1 MTDWTNEQ
9 INVFDASGNVLVYAS
24 AGSGKTSV
32 MVKKIVDDV
41 VKGVPV
47 KDILVV
53 SYTKASATDMRLKI
67 INALFDVAKD
77 ENVKDV
83 DKIREEI
90 DNLPFAEIGTMDSFL
105 SRLIKENF
113 EYLKIS
119 PKAQQMDET
128 ESKDMKRRA
137 LKKVMNDEY
146 EKQAED
152 FIRVASR
159 ASGIVD
165 DTPLSEIVLR
175 IYDAISINPRPDE
188 FKAML
193 LSSVTDNPDSVYG
206 KVILD
211 FYRDLAA
218 ETLPFARRAIDVTS
232 LEGAPVYAAALG
244 HSVETLEELSDMCT
258 ANDAKK
264 IIERYVKP
272 NFRGGKPKISDEDK
286 ALVATARDKTAEII
300 ENLSEKLFVDYTN
313 YNVNDAKE
321 FMRVVMRVV
330 EEFDREYDRLKK
342 RENKIDFAD
351 LSKYAVKLLKDES
364 RREEI
369 RQKFSLV
376 FVDEYQDI
384 NPLQEE
390 ILLKITDGNLFM
402 VGDVKQ
408 SIYAFRNADSKIF
421 TDKKKSFETG
431 RSQGRALPMT
441 ANFRSEKGVLEFVD
455 RVFSGIMTLTHGGC
469 DYKNESLFIKD
480 GFTGEMSKNARIMLV
495 KNDPSREET
504 EISGV
509 YSVMSHERNSSLDEI
524 SGYTEGSAV
533 AEEIKKII
541 GSKYIKCGKD
551 GKSDGT
557 PLEYKDIA
565 VLFRKRGSGSDGF
578 LRALTDNGIPYAS
591 DGFIEGAGKRYIK
604 ELSCFIKAVDNS
616 LDDIAFVGFLRSHF
630 GKFSDEDVAKVV
642 KYYKSDFVY
651 DAVKKCAKTSDELS
665 EKCRNA
671 LAFLWDERKRA
682 AFCGVKDFLYEVVGT
697 TAFDAYVLAGENGK
711 DDMTAVR
718 KFISDGAAYPDLQSF
733 AAAIRNGDD
742 NDFTN
747 PDDESDA
754 VKVLTVHA
762 SKGLEFPVVFL
773 ARCDTKCSGGVKAGD
788 IVFDRTLG
796 AGIRLF
802 DEETRLKAD
811 SLAYTAINIE
821 AKRREADENIRLLYV
836 ALTRAKNRIYV
847 TGTTK
852 DGIDKKLDFPTPVIS
867 SEKFSDL
874 ITYAASLDDGLYGLI
889 DFVEPTVENPNEVAK
904 DGLYL
909 SKGDD
914 KTRNALKKVLDF
926 VYPFEK
932 SSRISPKYTVTEINR
947 LVRDEENE
955 GFTPSMINPSSDNR
969 RTGIAYHAVMENIDF
984 STSTVSEINYLLKN
998 LVENGVLQDGDE
1010 ELVDANDILRC
1021 IQSPVIQEGIKGR
1034 YIREKSFMLSL
1045 QAGEVGGDS
1054 SDDILVQGTID
1065 LAFFGEEN
1073 VIVDF
1078 KYSGLSDEKLAKKYA
1093 RQLKTYKIAVMKAY
1107 DVKVDKILL
1116 YSFKTGHFIDIK

>member
-1 MTDWTNEQ
+1 MTEWTNEQ

-165 DTPLSEIVLR
+165 DTPLSEIVLK

-188 FKAML
+188 FKTML

-218 ETLPFARRAIDVTS
+218 ETLPFVKRTIDVTS

-264 IIERYVKP
+264 IIERYAKP

-330 EEFDREYDRLKK
+330 DEFDREYERLKK

-431 RSQGRALPMT
+431 MSQGCALPMT
-441 ANFRSEKGVLEFVD
+441 ANFRSDQGVLEFVD

-469 DYKNESLFIKD
+469 DYKNESLFLKD
-480 GFTGEMSKNARIMLV
+480 GFEGEMSKNARIMLV

-541 GSKYIKCGKD
+541 GSKYIK
-551 GKSDGT
+551 SDNS

-565 VLFRKRGSGSDGF
+565 VLFRKRGSGADGF

-651 DAVKKCAKTSDELS
+651 DAVKKCAEKPDELS

-671 LAFLWDERKRA
+671 LAFLRDERKRA

-697 TAFDAYVLAGENGK
+697 TAFDAYVLACENGK

-773 ARCDTKCSGGVKAGD
+773 ARCDAGWGGEVRKSD

-796 AGIRLF
+796 AGIKLF

-811 SLAYTAINIE
+811 SLAYTAIKLE

-847 TGTTK
+847 TGMTNK
-852 DGIDKKLDFPTPVIS
+852 ALEKKLDFPTPVIS
-867 SEKFSDL
+867 STRFSDL
-874 ITYAASLDDGLYGLI
+874 ITYAVAMDDGLYGLI

-904 DGLYL
+904 NGLYL
-909 SKGDD
+909 SKSDD

-1116 YSFKTGHFIDIK
+1116 YSFKSGHFIDIK

>member
-1 MTDWTNEQ
+1 MTKWTNEQ

-77 ENVKDV
+77 ENVKNV

-218 ETLPFARRAIDVTS
+218 ETLPFVKRTIDVTS

-272 NFRGGKPKISDEDK
+272 NFSSKKSIITIEDK
-286 ALVATARDKTAEII
+286 KFVATARDKTAEII

-330 EEFDREYDRLKK
+330 EEFDREYERLKK

-469 DYKNESLFIKD
+469 DYKNESLFLKD

-533 AEEIKKII
+533 AEEIRKII
-541 GSKYIKCGKD
+541 GSKYV
-551 GKSDGT
+551 KSDNS

-565 VLFRKRGSGSDGF
+565 VLFRKRRSGSDGF

-742 NDFTN
+742 DDFTN

-852 DGIDKKLDFPTPVIS
+852 DGIDKKLDLPTPVIS

-874 ITYAASLDDGLYGLI
+874 ITYAVAMDDGLYGLI

-904 DGLYL
+904 NGLYL

-998 LVENGVLQDGDE
+998 LVESGVLQDGDE

-1078 KYSGLSDEKLAKKYA
+1078 KYSGLSDEKLAEKYA

>member
-1 MTDWTNEQ
+1 MTKWTNEQ

-105 SRLIKENF
+105 GRLIKENF

-165 DTPLSEIVLR
+165 DTPFSEIVLK

-218 ETLPFARRAIDVTS
+218 ETLPFVKRTIDVTS

-286 ALVATARDKTAEII
+286 VLVAAARDKTAEII

-330 EEFDREYDRLKK
+330 EEFDREYERLKK

-441 ANFRSEKGVLEFVD
+441 ANFRSENGVLEFVD

-469 DYKNESLFIKD
+469 DYKNESLFLKD
-480 GFTGEMSKNARIMLV
+480 GFKGEMSKNARIMLV

-541 GSKYIKCGKD
+541 GSKYV
-551 GKSDGT
+551 KSDNS

-874 ITYAASLDDGLYGLI
+874 ITYAAAMDDGLYGLI
-889 DFVEPTVENPNEVAK
+889 DFVEPTVENSNEVAK
-904 DGLYL
+904 SGLYL

-914 KTRNALKKVLDF
+914 KTRNALKNVLDF

-955 GFTPSMINPSSDNR
+955 GFTPSLINPSSDNR

-984 STSTVSEINYLLKN
+984 STNTVSEINYLLKN

-1065 LAFFGEEN
+1065 LAFFGKEN

>member
-77 ENVKDV
+77 ENVKNV

-218 ETLPFARRAIDVTS
+218 EILPFARRAIDVTS

-244 HSVETLEELSDMCT
+244 HSVETLEKLSDMQ
-258 ANDAKK
+258 NSDDAKK

-330 EEFDREYDRLKK
+330 EEFDREYERLKK

-495 KNDPSREET
+495 KNDPSREEA

-533 AEEIKKII
+533 AKEIKKII
-541 GSKYIKCGKD
+541 GSKYVKRD
-551 GKSDGT
+551 NS

-565 VLFRKRGSGSDGF
+565 VLFRKRGSGADGF

-742 NDFTN
+742 DCTN
-747 PDDESDA
+747 PDDEADA
-754 VKVLTVHA
+754 VKILTVHA

-773 ARCDTKCSGGVKAGD
+773 ARCDAGWGGEVRKSD

-796 AGIRLF
+796 AGIKLF

-811 SLAYTAINIE
+811 SLAYTAIKLE

-847 TGTTK
+847 TGTTNK
-852 DGIDKKLDFPTPVIS
+852 ALEKKFDFPTPVIS
-867 SEKFSDL
+867 SMRFSDL
-874 ITYAASLDDGLYGLI
+874 ITYAAAIDGDLYGLI
-889 DFVEPTVENPNEVAK
+889 DFVEPTVENPNKVAK
-904 DGLYL
+904 DELYL

-1078 KYSGLSDEKLAKKYA
+1078 KYSGLSDEKLAEKYA
-1093 RQLKTYKIAVMKAY
+1093 RQLKTYKIAVMQASTSKLIKSCY
-1107 DVKVDKILL
+1107 ILSKPGIL
-1116 YSFKTGHFIDIK
+1116 

>member
-1 MTDWTNEQ
+1 MTKWTNEQ

-105 SRLIKENF
+105 GRIIKENF

-165 DTPLSEIVLR
+165 DTPLSEIVLK

-218 ETLPFARRAIDVTS
+218 ETLPFAKRTIDVTS
-232 LEGAPVYAAALG
+232 LGGAPDYAAALG

-258 ANDAKK
+258 ANDAKR
-264 IIERYVKP
+264 IIDEFVKP
-272 NFRGGKPKISDEDK
+272 KFSSKKSIITIEDK
-286 ALVATARDKTAEII
+286 KLVAAARDKTAEII

-321 FMRVVMRVV
+321 FMSVVMRVV
-330 EEFDREYDRLKK
+330 EEFDKEYERLKK

-431 RSQGRALPMT
+431 KAQGSALPMT

-469 DYKNESLFIKD
+469 DYKKESLFLKD
-480 GFTGEMSKNARIMLV
+480 GFTGEMAENARIMLV

-533 AEEIKKII
+533 AEEIRKII
-541 GSKYIKCGKD
+541 GSKYV
-551 GKSDGT
+551 KSDGT

-565 VLFRKRGSGSDGF
+565 VLFRKRGSGADGF

-651 DAVKKCAKTSDELS
+651 DAVKKCAKKPDELS

-671 LAFLWDERKRA
+671 LTFLWDERKRA

-874 ITYAASLDDGLYGLI
+874 ITYAVAMDDGLYGLI

-904 DGLYL
+904 NGLYL

-998 LVENGVLQDGDE
+998 LVENGILQDGDE

>member
-1 MTDWTNEQ
+1 MTKWTNEQ

-67 INALFDVAKD
+67 INALFDVAKN
-77 ENVKDV
+77 ENVKNV

-105 SRLIKENF
+105 GRLIKENF

-188 FKAML
+188 FKARL

-218 ETLPFARRAIDVTS
+218 ETLPFARRAIDVTA

-244 HSVETLEELSDMCT
+244 HSVETLEKLSDMQ
-258 ANDAKK
+258 NSDDAKK

-330 EEFDREYDRLKK
+330 EEFDREYERLKK

-469 DYKNESLFIKD
+469 DYKNESLFLKD

-495 KNDPSREET
+495 KNDPSREEA

-533 AEEIKKII
+533 AEEIRKII
-541 GSKYIKCGKD
+541 GSKYV
-551 GKSDGT
+551 KSDNS

-651 DAVKKCAKTSDELS
+651 DAVKKCAKKPDELS

-796 AGIRLF
+796 AGIKLF

-811 SLAYTAINIE
+811 SLAYTAIKLE

-904 DGLYL
+904 NGLYL

-984 STSTVSEINYLLKN
+984 STNTVSEINYLLKN

>member
-77 ENVKDV
+77 ENVKNV

-105 SRLIKENF
+105 GRIIKENF

-165 DTPLSEIVLR
+165 DTPFSEIVLR

-232 LEGAPVYAAALG
+232 LGGAPVYAAALG
-244 HSVETLEELSDMCT
+244 HSVETLEELSDMQ
-258 ANDAKK
+258 NSDDAKK

-286 ALVATARDKTAEII
+286 VLVATARDKTAEII

-313 YNVNDAKE
+313 YNVDDAKE

-330 EEFDREYDRLKK
+330 EEFDREYERLKK

-364 RREEI
+364 RAEEI

-480 GFTGEMSKNARIMLV
+480 GFKGEMSENARIMLV

-533 AEEIKKII
+533 AKEIKKII
-541 GSKYIKCGKD
+541 GSKYVKRD
-551 GKSDGT
+551 NS

-565 VLFRKRGSGSDGF
+565 VLFRKRGSGADGF

-651 DAVKKCAKTSDELS
+651 DAVKKCAKKSDELS

-742 NDFTN
+742 DDCTN

-874 ITYAASLDDGLYGLI
+874 ITYAVAMDDGLYGLI
-889 DFVEPTVENPNEVAK
+889 DFVEPTVENPNKVAK

-909 SKGDD
+909 SKSDD

-984 STSTVSEINYLLKN
+984 STNTVSEINYLLKN

-1073 VIVDF
+1073 VIIDF

-1093 RQLKTYKIAVMKAY
+1093 RQLKTYKIAVMQAY

>member
-77 ENVKDV
+77 ENVKNV

-165 DTPLSEIVLR
+165 DTPLSEIVLK

-218 ETLPFARRAIDVTS
+218 ETLPFVKRTIDVTS

-272 NFRGGKPKISDEDK
+272 NFSSKKSIITIEDK
-286 ALVATARDKTAEII
+286 KLVATARDKTAEII

-330 EEFDREYDRLKK
+330 EEFDREYERLKK

-441 ANFRSEKGVLEFVD
+441 ANFRSENGVLEFVD

-469 DYKNESLFIKD
+469 DYKNESLFLKD

-533 AEEIKKII
+533 AEEIRKII
-541 GSKYIKCGKD
+541 GSKYV
-551 GKSDGT
+551 KSDNS

-565 VLFRKRGSGSDGF
+565 VLFRKRRSGSDGF

-742 NDFTN
+742 DDCTN

-811 SLAYTAINIE
+811 SLAYTAIKLE

-847 TGTTK
+847 TGMTNK
-852 DGIDKKLDFPTPVIS
+852 ALEKKFDFPTPVIS
-867 SEKFSDL
+867 STRFSDL
-874 ITYAASLDDGLYGLI
+874 ITYAVAMDDGLYGLI

-904 DGLYL
+904 NGLYL

-914 KTRNALKKVLDF
+914 KTRNALKRVLDF

-984 STSTVSEINYLLKN
+984 SISTVSEINYLLKN

>member
-9 INVFDASGNVLVYAS
+9 KNVFDASGNVLVYAS

-105 SRLIKENF
+105 GRIIKENF

-119 PKAQQMDET
+119 PKAQQMDDA

-165 DTPLSEIVLR
+165 DTPLSEIVLK

-188 FKAML
+188 FKEML

-218 ETLPFARRAIDVTS
+218 ETLPFVKRTIDVTA
-232 LEGAPVYAAALG
+232 LEEAPVHAAALRY
-244 HSVETLEELSDMCT
+244 SVETLEQLSDVCT

-286 ALVATARDKTAEII
+286 ALVTTARDKTAEII

-330 EEFDREYDRLKK
+330 EEFDREYERLKK

-431 RSQGRALPMT
+431 KARGSALPMT

-480 GFTGEMSKNARIMLV
+480 GFTGEMSENARIMFV

-533 AEEIKKII
+533 AEEIKSII
-541 GSKYIKCGKD
+541 GKKYIKG
-551 GKSDGT
+551 DGT

-630 GKFSDEDVAKVV
+630 AKFSDEDVAKVV

-651 DAVKKCAKTSDELS
+651 DAVKKCAESNGELS

-742 NDFTN
+742 DDFTN
-747 PDDESDA
+747 PDDEADA
-754 VKVLTVHA
+754 VKILTVHA

-773 ARCDTKCSGGVKAGD
+773 ARCDAGWGGGAKAGD

-796 AGIRLF
+796 AGIKLF

-811 SLAYTAINIE
+811 SLAYTAIKLE

-847 TGTTK
+847 TGMTNK
-852 DGIDKKLDFPTPVIS
+852 ALEKKFDFPTPIIS
-867 SEKFSDL
+867 STRFSDL
-874 ITYAASLDDGLYGLI
+874 ITYAAAIDDGLYGLI

-998 LVENGVLQDGDE
+998 LVENGVLEDGDE

-1073 VIVDF
+1073 VIIDF
-1078 KYSGLSDEKLAKKYA
+1078 KYSGLSDEKLAEKYA
-1093 RQLKTYKIAVMKAY
+1093 RQLKTYKIAVMQAY

>member
-77 ENVKDV
+77 ENVKNV

-137 LKKVMNDEY
+137 IKKVMNDEY
-146 EKQAED
+146 EKHAED

-165 DTPLSEIVLR
+165 DTPFSEIVLK

-218 ETLPFARRAIDVTS
+218 ETLPFARRAIDVTA

-244 HSVETLEELSDMCT
+244 HSVETLEKLSNMCT

-286 ALVATARDKTAEII
+286 ALVAAARDKTAEII

-321 FMRVVMRVV
+321 FMHVVMRVV
-330 EEFDREYDRLKK
+330 EEFDREYERLKK

-469 DYKNESLFIKD
+469 DYKNESLFLKD

-533 AEEIKKII
+533 AEEIRKII
-541 GSKYIKCGKD
+541 GSKYV
-551 GKSDGT
+551 KSDNS

-565 VLFRKRGSGSDGF
+565 VLFRKRGSGADGF

-904 DGLYL
+904 NGLYL

>member
-105 SRLIKENF
+105 SRLINENF

-232 LEGAPVYAAALG
+232 LEDAPVYAAALG
-244 HSVETLEELSDMCT
+244 HSVETLEELSDMRT

-286 ALVATARDKTAEII
+286 VLVAAARDKTAEII

-330 EEFDREYDRLKK
+330 EEFDKEYERLKK

-364 RREEI
+364 RAEEI

-431 RSQGRALPMT
+431 MSQGRALPMT

-504 EISGV
+504 EIFGV

-533 AEEIKKII
+533 AKEINNKII
-541 GSKYIKCGKD
+541 GKKYIKG
-551 GKSDGT
+551 DGT

-565 VLFRKRGSGSDGF
+565 VLFRKRGSGADGF

-651 DAVKKCAKTSDELS
+651 DAVKKCAEKTDELS

-682 AFCGVKDFLYEVVGT
+682 AFCGVKDFLYEVIGT

-742 NDFTN
+742 DDCTN
-747 PDDESDA
+747 PDDEADA
-754 VKVLTVHA
+754 VKILTIHA

-773 ARCDTKCSGGVKAGD
+773 ARCDAGWGGKVRQSD

-796 AGIRLF
+796 AGIKLF

-811 SLAYTAINIE
+811 SLAYTAIKLE
-821 AKRREADENIRLLYV
+821 TKRREADENIRLLYV
-836 ALTRAKNRIYV
+836 ALTRAKNLIYV
-847 TGTTK
+847 TGTTNK
-852 DGIDKKLDFPTPVIS
+852 ALEKKFDFPTPVIS
-867 SEKFSDL
+867 SMRFSDL
-874 ITYAASLDDGLYGLI
+874 ITYAVAMDDGLYGLI

-904 DGLYL
+904 NRLYL

-926 VYPFEK
+926 AYPFEK

-984 STSTVSEINYLLKN
+984 STNTVSEINYLLKN

-1073 VIVDF
+1073 VIIDF
-1078 KYSGLSDEKLAKKYA
+1078 KYSGLSDEKLAEKYA
-1093 RQLKTYKIAVMKAY
+1093 RQLKTYKIAVMQAY

>member
-1 MTDWTNEQ
+1 MTKWTDEQ
-9 INVFDASGNVLVYAS
+9 KNVFDASGNVLVYAS

-77 ENVKDV
+77 ENVKNV

-105 SRLIKENF
+105 GRLIKENF

-218 ETLPFARRAIDVTS
+218 ETLPFARRTIDVTS

-330 EEFDREYDRLKK
+330 EEFDREYERLKK

-431 RSQGRALPMT
+431 KSQGRALPMT

-469 DYKNESLFIKD
+469 DYKNESLFLKD
-480 GFTGEMSKNARIMLV
+480 GFTGEMSENARIMLV

-533 AEEIKKII
+533 AEEIRKII
-541 GSKYIKCGKD
+541 GSKYV
-551 GKSDGT
+551 KSDNS

-565 VLFRKRGSGSDGF
+565 VLFRKRGSGADGF

-651 DAVKKCAKTSDELS
+651 DAVKKCAEKPDELS

-671 LAFLWDERKRA
+671 LTFLWDERKRA

-742 NDFTN
+742 DDCTN
-747 PDDESDA
+747 PDDEADA

-889 DFVEPTVENPNEVAK
+889 DFVEPTVENPNEIAK
-904 DGLYL
+904 NGLYL

-1078 KYSGLSDEKLAKKYA
+1078 KYSGLSDEKLAEKYA

>member
-77 ENVKDV
+77 ENVKNV

-113 EYLKIS
+113 EYLKIA
-119 PKAQQMDET
+119 PKAQQMDDT

-244 HSVETLEELSDMCT
+244 HSVETLEKLSDMQ
-258 ANDAKK
+258 NSDDAKK

-286 ALVATARDKTAEII
+286 ALVATVRDKTAEII

-321 FMRVVMRVV
+321 FMCVVMRVV
-330 EEFDREYDRLKK
+330 EEFDREYERLKK

-364 RREEI
+364 RAEEI

-480 GFTGEMSKNARIMLV
+480 GFTGEMSENARIMFV

-541 GSKYIKCGKD
+541 GSKYV
-551 GKSDGT
+551 KSDGT

-565 VLFRKRGSGSDGF
+565 VLFRKRGSGADGF

-630 GKFSDEDVAKVV
+630 AKFSDEDVAKVV

-651 DAVKKCAKTSDELS
+651 DAVKKCAKKSDELS

-742 NDFTN
+742 DDCTN

-874 ITYAASLDDGLYGLI
+874 ITYAVAMDDGLYGLI
-889 DFVEPTVENPNEVAK
+889 DFVEPTVENPNKVAK

-909 SKGDD
+909 SKSDD
-914 KTRNALKKVLDF
+914 KTRNALKNVLDF

-1078 KYSGLSDEKLAKKYA
+1078 KYSGLSDEKLAEKYA

>member
-1 MTDWTNEQ
+1 MTKWTNEQ

-218 ETLPFARRAIDVTS
+218 ETLPFVKRTIDVTS

-272 NFRGGKPKISDEDK
+272 NFSSKKSIITIEDK
-286 ALVATARDKTAEII
+286 KLVATARDKTAEII

-330 EEFDREYDRLKK
+330 EEFDREYERLKK

-441 ANFRSEKGVLEFVD
+441 ANFRSDQGVLEFVD

-469 DYKNESLFIKD
+469 DYKNESLFLKD
-480 GFTGEMSKNARIMLV
+480 GFKGEMSENARIMLV

-533 AEEIKKII
+533 AEEIRKII
-541 GSKYIKCGKD
+541 GSKYV
-551 GKSDGT
+551 KSDNS

-565 VLFRKRGSGSDGF
+565 VLFRKRRSGSDGF

-651 DAVKKCAKTSDELS
+651 DAVKKCAKKPDELS

-742 NDFTN
+742 DDFTN

-874 ITYAASLDDGLYGLI
+874 ITYAVAMDDGLYGLI

-904 DGLYL
+904 NGLYL

-984 STSTVSEINYLLKN
+984 STNTVSEINYLLKN

-1073 VIVDF
+1073 VIIDF
-1078 KYSGLSDEKLAKKYA
+1078 KYSGLSDEKLAEKYA

>member
-9 INVFDASGNVLVYAS
+9 KNVFDASGNVLVYAS

-77 ENVKDV
+77 ENVKNV

-105 SRLIKENF
+105 GRLIKENF

-165 DTPLSEIVLR
+165 DTPLSEIVLK

-218 ETLPFARRAIDVTS
+218 ETLPFVKRAIDVTS

-244 HSVETLEELSDMCT
+244 HSVETLEDLSDMCT

-286 ALVATARDKTAEII
+286 ALVATVRDKTAEII

-330 EEFDREYDRLKK
+330 EEFDREYERLKK

-469 DYKNESLFIKD
+469 DYKNESLFLKD

-533 AEEIKKII
+533 AEEIRKII
-541 GSKYIKCGKD
+541 GSKYV
-551 GKSDGT
+551 KSDNS

-821 AKRREADENIRLLYV
+821 AKRREADESIRLLYV

-904 DGLYL
+904 NGLYL

-984 STSTVSEINYLLKN
+984 STNTVSEINYLLKK

-1021 IQSPVIQEGIKGR
+1021 IQSLVIQEGIKGR

>member
-165 DTPLSEIVLR
+165 DTPFSEIVLK

-330 EEFDREYDRLKK
+330 EEFDREYERLKK

-364 RREEI
+364 RRKEI

-431 RSQGRALPMT
+431 KAQGSALPMT

-469 DYKNESLFIKD
+469 DYKNESLFLKD

-533 AEEIKKII
+533 AEEIRKII
-541 GSKYIKCGKD
+541 GSKYV
-551 GKSDGT
+551 KSDNS

-565 VLFRKRGSGSDGF
+565 VLFKKRGSGADGF

-616 LDDIAFVGFLRSHF
+616 LDDIAFVGFLRSNF

-651 DAVKKCAKTSDELS
+651 DAVKKCAESNGELS
-665 EKCRNA
+665 EKCRNS
-671 LAFLWDERKRA
+671 LNFLWEERKRA

-742 NDFTN
+742 DDCTN
-747 PDDESDA
+747 PDDEADA
-754 VKVLTVHA
+754 VKILTVHA

-773 ARCDTKCSGGVKAGD
+773 ARCDAGWGGEVRKSD

-796 AGIRLF
+796 AGIKLF

-811 SLAYTAINIE
+811 SLAYTAIKLE

-847 TGTTK
+847 TGMTNKTLE
-852 DGIDKKLDFPTPVIS
+852 KKFDFPTPVIS
-867 SEKFSDL
+867 SMRFSDL
-874 ITYAASLDDGLYGLI
+874 ITYAVAMDDGLYGLI

-904 DGLYL
+904 
-909 SKGDD
+909 
-914 KTRNALKKVLDF
+914 TDF
-926 VYPFEK
+926 ICQK
-932 SSRISPKYTVTEINR
+932 AT
-947 LVRDEENE
+947 
-955 GFTPSMINPSSDNR
+955 
-969 RTGIAYHAVMENIDF
+969 
-984 STSTVSEINYLLKN
+984 
-998 LVENGVLQDGDE
+998 
-1010 ELVDANDILRC
+1010 
-1021 IQSPVIQEGIKGR
+1021 IKHEMR
-1034 YIREKSFMLSL
+1034 
-1045 QAGEVGGDS
+1045 
-1054 SDDILVQGTID
+1054 
-1065 LAFFGEEN
+1065 
-1073 VIVDF
+1073 
-1078 KYSGLSDEKLAKKYA
+1078 
-1093 RQLKTYKIAVMKAY
+1093 
-1107 DVKVDKILL
+1107 
-1116 YSFKTGHFIDIK
+1116 

>member
-1 MTDWTNEQ
+1 MTKWTNEQ

-77 ENVKDV
+77 ENVKNV

-119 PKAQQMDET
+119 PKAQQMDEI

-188 FKAML
+188 FKEML

-218 ETLPFARRAIDVTS
+218 ETLPFVKRTIDVTS

-244 HSVETLEELSDMCT
+244 HSVETLEELSDMQ
-258 ANDAKK
+258 NSDDAKK

-330 EEFDREYDRLKK
+330 DEFDREYERLKK

-441 ANFRSEKGVLEFVD
+441 ANFRSENGVLEFVD

-469 DYKNESLFIKD
+469 DYKNESLFLKD

-541 GSKYIKCGKD
+541 GSKYV
-551 GKSDGT
+551 KSDNS

-651 DAVKKCAKTSDELS
+651 DAVKKCAKKPDELS

-671 LAFLWDERKRA
+671 LAFLQDERRRA

-733 AAAIRNGDD
+733 VAAIRNGDD

-747 PDDESDA
+747 PDDEADA

-852 DGIDKKLDFPTPVIS
+852 NGIDKKLDFPTPVIS

-874 ITYAASLDDGLYGLI
+874 ITYAVAMDDGLYRLI

-904 DGLYL
+904 NGLYL

-1034 YIREKSFMLSL
+1034 YIREKPFMLSL

>member
-1 MTDWTNEQ
+1 MTKWTNEQ

-41 VKGVPV
+41 VKGVPI

-105 SRLIKENF
+105 GRIIKENF

-218 ETLPFARRAIDVTS
+218 ETLPFVKRTIDVTA
-232 LEGAPVYAAALG
+232 LNDAPVHAAALRY
-244 HSVETLEELSDMCT
+244 SVETLEQLSDVCT

-286 ALVATARDKTAEII
+286 ALVTTARDKTAEII
-300 ENLSEKLFVDYTN
+300 EKLSEKLFVDYTN

-330 EEFDREYDRLKK
+330 EEFDREYERLKK

-351 LSKYAVKLLKDES
+351 LSKYAVKLLKDEA

-431 RSQGRALPMT
+431 KARGSALPMT
-441 ANFRSEKGVLEFVD
+441 ANFRSENGVLEFVD

-480 GFTGEMSKNARIMLV
+480 GFKGEMSKNARIMLV

-533 AEEIKKII
+533 AEEIRKII
-541 GSKYIKCGKD
+541 GSKYV
-551 GKSDGT
+551 KSDGT

-630 GKFSDEDVAKVV
+630 AKFSDEDVAKVV

-651 DAVKKCAKTSDELS
+651 DAVKKCAEKTDELS
-665 EKCRNA
+665 EKCRIA

-742 NDFTN
+742 DDFTN
-747 PDDESDA
+747 PDDEADA
-754 VKVLTVHA
+754 VKILTVHA

-773 ARCDTKCSGGVKAGD
+773 ARCDVNWGGGAKAGD

-796 AGIRLF
+796 AGIKLF

-811 SLAYTAINIE
+811 SLAYTAIKLE

-847 TGTTK
+847 TGTTNK
-852 DGIDKKLDFPTPVIS
+852 ALEKKFDFPTPVIS
-867 SEKFSDL
+867 SMKFSDL
-874 ITYAASLDDGLYGLI
+874 ITYAVAMDDGLYGLI

-904 DGLYL
+904 SGLYL
-909 SKGDD
+909 SNGDD
-914 KTRNALKKVLDF
+914 KTRNTLKKVLDF

-984 STSTVSEINYLLKN
+984 STRTMSEINYLLKN

-1073 VIVDF
+1073 VIIDF
-1078 KYSGLSDEKLAKKYA
+1078 KYSGLSDERLAEKYA
-1093 RQLKTYKIAVMKAY
+1093 RQLKTYKIAVMQAY

>member
-1 MTDWTNEQ
+1 MTKWTNEQ

-119 PKAQQMDET
+119 PKAQQMDDT

-330 EEFDREYDRLKK
+330 DEFDREYERLKK

-431 RSQGRALPMT
+431 KSQGRALPMT

-480 GFTGEMSKNARIMLV
+480 GFKGEMSENARIMLV

-533 AEEIKKII
+533 AEEIRKII
-541 GSKYIKCGKD
+541 GSKYV
-551 GKSDGT
+551 KSDNS

-565 VLFRKRGSGSDGF
+565 VLFRKRGSGADGF

-651 DAVKKCAKTSDELS
+651 DAVKKCAEKPDELS

-671 LAFLWDERKRA
+671 LTFLWDERKRA

-904 DGLYL
+904 NGLYL

-914 KTRNALKKVLDF
+914 KTRNALKNVLDF

-984 STSTVSEINYLLKN
+984 STNTVSEINYLLKN

-1078 KYSGLSDEKLAKKYA
+1078 KYSGLSDEKLAEKYA

>member
-1 MTDWTNEQ
+1 MTKWTNEQ

-77 ENVKDV
+77 ENVKNV

-119 PKAQQMDET
+119 PKAQQMDEI

-165 DTPLSEIVLR
+165 DTPFSEIVLK

-218 ETLPFARRAIDVTS
+218 ETLPFVKRTIDVTS

-272 NFRGGKPKISDEDK
+272 NFSSKKSIITIEDK
-286 ALVATARDKTAEII
+286 KLVATARDKTAEII

-330 EEFDREYDRLKK
+330 EEFDREYERLKK

-431 RSQGRALPMT
+431 KARGSALPMT

-469 DYKNESLFIKD
+469 DYKNESLFLKD

-533 AEEIKKII
+533 AEEIRKII
-541 GSKYIKCGKD
+541 GSKYV
-551 GKSDGT
+551 KSDNS

-565 VLFRKRGSGSDGF
+565 VLFRKRRSGSDGF

-651 DAVKKCAKTSDELS
+651 DAVKKCAKKPDELS

-671 LAFLWDERKRA
+671 LAFLQDERRKA

-742 NDFTN
+742 DDCTN
-747 PDDESDA
+747 PDDEADA
-754 VKVLTVHA
+754 IKILTVHA

-852 DGIDKKLDFPTPVIS
+852 NGIDKKLDFPTPVIS

-904 DGLYL
+904 NGLYL

-914 KTRNALKKVLDF
+914 KTRNALKNVLDF

-1078 KYSGLSDEKLAKKYA
+1078 KYSGLSDEKLAEKYA

>member
-105 SRLIKENF
+105 SRLINENF

-232 LEGAPVYAAALG
+232 LEDAPVYAAALG
-244 HSVETLEELSDMCT
+244 HSVETLEELSDMRT

-286 ALVATARDKTAEII
+286 VLVAAARDKTAEII

-330 EEFDREYDRLKK
+330 EEFDKEYERLKK

-364 RREEI
+364 RAEEI

-431 RSQGRALPMT
+431 MSQGRALPMT

-504 EISGV
+504 EIFGV

-533 AEEIKKII
+533 AEEIRKII
-541 GSKYIKCGKD
+541 GKKYIKGD
-551 GKSDGT
+551 NS

-565 VLFRKRGSGSDGF
+565 VLFRKRGSGADGF

-651 DAVKKCAKTSDELS
+651 DAVKKCAEKPDELS

-718 KFISDGAAYPDLQSF
+718 KFISDGAAYADLQSF

-742 NDFTN
+742 DDCTN
-747 PDDESDA
+747 PDDEADA
-754 VKVLTVHA
+754 VKILTIHA

-773 ARCDTKCSGGVKAGD
+773 ARCDAGWGGEVRKSD

-796 AGIRLF
+796 AGIKLF

-811 SLAYTAINIE
+811 SLAYTAIKLE

-847 TGTTK
+847 TGTTNK
-852 DGIDKKLDFPTPVIS
+852 ALEKKFDFPTPVIS
-867 SEKFSDL
+867 SMRFSDL
-874 ITYAASLDDGLYGLI
+874 ITYAVAMDDGLYGLI
-889 DFVEPTVENPNEVAK
+889 DFVEPTVENPNKVAK

-909 SKGDD
+909 LKGDD

-984 STSTVSEINYLLKN
+984 STNTVSEINYLLKN

-1073 VIVDF
+1073 VIIDF
-1078 KYSGLSDEKLAKKYA
+1078 KYSGLSDEKLAEKYA
-1093 RQLKTYKIAVMKAY
+1093 RQLKTYKIAVMQAY

>member
-1 MTDWTNEQ
+1 MTKWTNEQ
-9 INVFDASGNVLVYAS
+9 INVFGASGNVLVYAS

-67 INALFDVAKD
+67 INALFNVAKD
-77 ENVKDV
+77 ENIKNV

-165 DTPLSEIVLR
+165 DTPLSEIVLK

-188 FKAML
+188 FKEML

-218 ETLPFARRAIDVTS
+218 ETLPFVKRTIDVTS

-244 HSVETLEELSDMCT
+244 HSVETLEKLSDMQ
-258 ANDAKK
+258 NSDDAKK

-272 NFRGGKPKISDEDK
+272 NFRGGKSKISDEDK

-330 EEFDREYDRLKK
+330 EEFDREYERLKK

-441 ANFRSEKGVLEFVD
+441 ANFRSDQGVLEFVD

-480 GFTGEMSKNARIMLV
+480 GFKGEMSQNARIMLV

-533 AEEIKKII
+533 AEEIRKII
-541 GSKYIKCGKD
+541 GSKYV
-551 GKSDGT
+551 KSDNS

-651 DAVKKCAKTSDELS
+651 DAVKKCAEKTDELS

-821 AKRREADENIRLLYV
+821 AKRSEADENIRLLYV

-867 SEKFSDL
+867 AMRFSDL
-874 ITYAASLDDGLYGLI
+874 ITYAVAMDDGLYGLI
-889 DFVEPTVENPNEVAK
+889 DFVEPTVENPNDVAK

-984 STSTVSEINYLLKN
+984 STNTVSEINYLLKN

>member
-1 MTDWTNEQ
+1 MTKWTNEQ

-77 ENVKDV
+77 ENVKNV

-105 SRLIKENF
+105 GRIIKENF

-218 ETLPFARRAIDVTS
+218 ETLPFVKRTIDVTS

-244 HSVETLEELSDMCT
+244 HSVETLEELSDMQ
-258 ANDAKK
+258 NSDDAKK

-321 FMRVVMRVV
+321 FMCVVMRVV
-330 EEFDREYDRLKK
+330 EEFDKEYERLKK

-441 ANFRSEKGVLEFVD
+441 ANFRSDQGVLEFVD

-469 DYKNESLFIKD
+469 DYKKESLFLKD

-533 AEEIKKII
+533 AEEIRKII
-541 GSKYIKCGKD
+541 GSKYV
-551 GKSDGT
+551 KSDNS

-565 VLFRKRGSGSDGF
+565 VLFRKRGSGADGF

-904 DGLYL
+904 NGLYL

-914 KTRNALKKVLDF
+914 KTRNALKNVLDF

-955 GFTPSMINPSSDNR
+955 GFTPSLINPSSDNR

-984 STSTVSEINYLLKN
+984 STNTVSEINYLLKN

>member
-105 SRLIKENF
+105 SRLINENF

-232 LEGAPVYAAALG
+232 LEDAPVYAAALG
-244 HSVETLEELSDMCT
+244 HSVETLEELSDMRT

-286 ALVATARDKTAEII
+286 VLVAAARDKTAEII

-330 EEFDREYDRLKK
+330 EEFDKEYERLKK

-364 RREEI
+364 RAEEI

-431 RSQGRALPMT
+431 MSQGRALPMT

-504 EISGV
+504 EIFGV

-533 AEEIKKII
+533 AEEIRKII
-541 GSKYIKCGKD
+541 GKKYIKGD
-551 GKSDGT
+551 NS

-565 VLFRKRGSGSDGF
+565 VLFRKRGSGADGF

-651 DAVKKCAKTSDELS
+651 DAVKKCAEKPDELS

-718 KFISDGAAYPDLQSF
+718 KFISDGAAYADLQSF

-742 NDFTN
+742 DDCTN
-747 PDDESDA
+747 PDDEADA
-754 VKVLTVHA
+754 VKILTIHA

-773 ARCDTKCSGGVKAGD
+773 ARCDAGWGGEVRKSD

-796 AGIRLF
+796 AGIKLF

-811 SLAYTAINIE
+811 SLAYTAIKLE

-847 TGTTK
+847 TGTTNK
-852 DGIDKKLDFPTPVIS
+852 ALEKKFDFPTPVIS
-867 SEKFSDL
+867 SMRFSDL
-874 ITYAASLDDGLYGLI
+874 ITYAVAMDDGLYGLI
-889 DFVEPTVENPNEVAK
+889 DFVEPTVENPNKVAK

-909 SKGDD
+909 LKGDD

-1078 KYSGLSDEKLAKKYA
+1078 KYSGLSDEKLAEKYA
-1093 RQLKTYKIAVMKAY
+1093 RQLKTYKIAVMQAY

-1116 YSFKTGHFIDIK
+1116 YSFKTGHFIDVK

>member
-1 MTDWTNEQ
+1 MTKWTNEQ

-67 INALFDVAKD
+67 INALFNVAKD
-77 ENVKDV
+77 ENVKNV

-105 SRLIKENF
+105 GRIIKENF

-232 LEGAPVYAAALG
+232 LESAPVYAAALG

-330 EEFDREYDRLKK
+330 EEFDREYERLKK

-364 RREEI
+364 RREEM

-431 RSQGRALPMT
+431 MSQGCALPMT
-441 ANFRSEKGVLEFVD
+441 ANFRSENGVLEFVD

-469 DYKNESLFIKD
+469 DYKKESLFLKD

-533 AEEIKKII
+533 AEEIRKII
-541 GSKYIKCGKD
+541 GSKYV
-551 GKSDGT
+551 KSDGT

-630 GKFSDEDVAKVV
+630 GKFSDGDVARVV
-642 KYYKSDFVY
+642 KYFKDDYVY
-651 DAVKKCAKTSDELS
+651 DAVKKCAEKPDELS
-665 EKCRNA
+665 EKCQNA

-742 NDFTN
+742 DCTN
-747 PDDESDA
+747 PDDEADA
-754 VKVLTVHA
+754 VKILTVHA

-773 ARCDTKCSGGVKAGD
+773 ARCDVGWGGGAKAGD

-796 AGIRLF
+796 AGIKLF

-811 SLAYTAINIE
+811 SLAYTAIKLE

-847 TGTTK
+847 TGMTNKTLE
-852 DGIDKKLDFPTPVIS
+852 KKFDFPTPVIS
-867 SEKFSDL
+867 SMRFSDL
-874 ITYAASLDDGLYGLI
+874 ITYAVAMDDGLYGLI

-904 DGLYL
+904 NGLYL

-984 STSTVSEINYLLKN
+984 STSTVSEINYLMKN

>member
-1 MTDWTNEQ
+1 MTKWTNEQ

-77 ENVKDV
+77 ENVKNV

-105 SRLIKENF
+105 GRIIKENF
-113 EYLKIS
+113 EFLKIS

-218 ETLPFARRAIDVTS
+218 ETLPFVKRTIDVTA
-232 LEGAPVYAAALG
+232 LNDAPVHAAALRY
-244 HSVETLEELSDMCT
+244 SVETLEQLSDVCT

-286 ALVATARDKTAEII
+286 ALVTTARDKTAEII
-300 ENLSEKLFVDYTN
+300 EKLSEKLFVDYTN

-330 EEFDREYDRLKK
+330 EEFDREYERLKK

-351 LSKYAVKLLKDES
+351 LSKYAVKLLKDEA

-431 RSQGRALPMT
+431 KARGSALPMT
-441 ANFRSEKGVLEFVD
+441 ANFRSENGVLEFVD

-480 GFTGEMSKNARIMLV
+480 GFKGEMSKNARIMLV

-533 AEEIKKII
+533 AEEIRKII
-541 GSKYIKCGKD
+541 GSKYV
-551 GKSDGT
+551 KSDGT

-630 GKFSDEDVAKVV
+630 AKFSDEDVAKVV

-651 DAVKKCAKTSDELS
+651 DAVKKCAEKTDELS
-665 EKCRNA
+665 KKCRIA

-742 NDFTN
+742 DDFTN
-747 PDDESDA
+747 PDDEADA
-754 VKVLTVHA
+754 VKILTVHA

-773 ARCDTKCSGGVKAGD
+773 ARCDVNWGGGTKAGD

-796 AGIRLF
+796 AGIKLF

-811 SLAYTAINIE
+811 SLAYTAIKLE

-847 TGTTK
+847 TGTTNK
-852 DGIDKKLDFPTPVIS
+852 ALEKKFDFPTPVIS
-867 SEKFSDL
+867 SMKFSDL
-874 ITYAASLDDGLYGLI
+874 ITFAVAMDDGLYGLI

-904 DGLYL
+904 SGLYL
-909 SKGDD
+909 SNGDD

-984 STSTVSEINYLLKN
+984 STRTVSEINYLLKN

-1073 VIVDF
+1073 VIIDF
-1078 KYSGLSDEKLAKKYA
+1078 KYSGLSDERLAEKYA
-1093 RQLKTYKIAVMKAY
+1093 RQLKTYKIAVMQAY

>member
-1 MTDWTNEQ
+1 MTKWTNEQ

-77 ENVKDV
+77 ENVKNV

-105 SRLIKENF
+105 GRLIKENF

-165 DTPLSEIVLR
+165 DTPLSEIVLK

-218 ETLPFARRAIDVTS
+218 ETLPFVKRTIDVTS

-244 HSVETLEELSDMCT
+244 HSVETLEDLSDMCT

-321 FMRVVMRVV
+321 FMHVVMRVV
-330 EEFDREYDRLKK
+330 EEFDKEYERLKK

-441 ANFRSEKGVLEFVD
+441 ANFRSDQGVLEFVD
-455 RVFSGIMTLTHGGC
+455 RIFSGIMTLTHGGC
-469 DYKNESLFIKD
+469 DYKNESLFLKD
-480 GFTGEMSKNARIMLV
+480 GFTGEMSENARIMLV

-533 AEEIKKII
+533 AEEIRKII
-541 GSKYIKCGKD
+541 GSKYV
-551 GKSDGT
+551 KSDNS

-665 EKCRNA
+665 EKCKNA
-671 LAFLWDERKRA
+671 LTFLWDERKRA

-867 SEKFSDL
+867 SMRFSDL

-904 DGLYL
+904 NGLYL

-914 KTRNALKKVLDF
+914 KTRNALKNVLDF

-1078 KYSGLSDEKLAKKYA
+1078 KYSGLSDEKLAEKYA

>member
-1 MTDWTNEQ
+1 MTKWTNEQ

-152 FIRVASR
+152 FIRIVSR

-165 DTPLSEIVLR
+165 DTPFSEIVLK

-218 ETLPFARRAIDVTS
+218 ETLPFAKRAVDVTA
-232 LEGAPVYAAALG
+232 LEGAPIYAAALKY
-244 HSVETLEELSDMCT
+244 SVETLEKLSDMQ
-258 ANDAKK
+258 NSDDAKK
-264 IIERYVKP
+264 IIAEFVKP
-272 NFRGGKPKISDEDK
+272 NLSGKSVITVEDK
-286 ALVATARDKTAEII
+286 KLVAAARDKTAGII
-300 ENLSEKLFVDYTN
+300 KELSEKLFVDYTN
-313 YNVNDAKE
+313 YNANDAKE
-321 FMRVVMRVV
+321 FMRVVLRVV
-330 EEFDREYDRLKK
+330 EEFDREYERLKK

-351 LSKYAVKLLKDES
+351 LSKYAVKLLKDET
-364 RREEI
+364 RAKEI

-533 AEEIKKII
+533 AEEIRKII
-541 GSKYIKCGKD
+541 GSKDIKCDKD

-565 VLFRKRGSGSDGF
+565 VLFRKRGSGADGF

-604 ELSCFIKAVDNS
+604 ELSCFIKTVDNS

-671 LAFLWDERKRA
+671 LAILWDERKRA

-718 KFISDGAAYPDLQSF
+718 KFISDGATYPDLQSF

-742 NDFTN
+742 DDCTN
-747 PDDESDA
+747 PDDEADA
-754 VKVLTVHA
+754 VKILTVHA

-904 DGLYL
+904 NGLYL

-1107 DVKVDKILL
+1107 DVKIDKILL

>member
-1 MTDWTNEQ
+1 MTKWTNEQ

-77 ENVKDV
+77 ENVKNV

-105 SRLIKENF
+105 GRIIKENF
-113 EYLKIS
+113 EFLKIS

-206 KVILD
+206 KIILD

-218 ETLPFARRAIDVTS
+218 ETLPFVKRTIDVTA
-232 LEGAPVYAAALG
+232 LNDAPVHAAALRY
-244 HSVETLEELSDMCT
+244 SVETLEQLSNVCT

-286 ALVATARDKTAEII
+286 ALVTTARDKTAEII
-300 ENLSEKLFVDYTN
+300 EKLSEKLFVDYTN

-330 EEFDREYDRLKK
+330 EEFDREYERLKK

-431 RSQGRALPMT
+431 KARGSALPMT
-441 ANFRSEKGVLEFVD
+441 ANFRSENGVLEFVD

-480 GFTGEMSKNARIMLV
+480 GFKGEMSKNARIMLV

-533 AEEIKKII
+533 AEEIRKII
-541 GSKYIKCGKD
+541 GSKYV
-551 GKSDGT
+551 KSDGT

-630 GKFSDEDVAKVV
+630 AKFSDEDVAKVV

-651 DAVKKCAKTSDELS
+651 DAVKKCAEKTDELS
-665 EKCRNA
+665 EKCRIA

-742 NDFTN
+742 DDFTN
-747 PDDESDA
+747 PDDEADA
-754 VKVLTVHA
+754 VKILTVHA

-773 ARCDTKCSGGVKAGD
+773 ARCDVNWGGGAKAGD

-796 AGIRLF
+796 AGIKLF

-811 SLAYTAINIE
+811 SLAYTAIKLE

-847 TGTTK
+847 TGTTNK
-852 DGIDKKLDFPTPVIS
+852 ALEKKFDFPTPVIS
-867 SEKFSDL
+867 SMKFSDL
-874 ITYAASLDDGLYGLI
+874 ITYAVAMDDGLYGLI

-904 DGLYL
+904 SGLYL
-909 SKGDD
+909 SNGDD
-914 KTRNALKKVLDF
+914 KTRNTLKKVLDF

-984 STSTVSEINYLLKN
+984 STRTMSEINYLLKN

-1021 IQSPVIQEGIKGR
+1021 IQSPVIQEGIKGK

-1073 VIVDF
+1073 VIIDF
-1078 KYSGLSDEKLAKKYA
+1078 KYSGLSDERLAEKYA
-1093 RQLKTYKIAVMKAY
+1093 RQLKTYKIAVMQAY

>member
-1 MTDWTNEQ
+1 MTKWTNEQ

-119 PKAQQMDET
+119 PKAQQMDDT

-165 DTPLSEIVLR
+165 DTPFSEIVLK

-218 ETLPFARRAIDVTS
+218 ETLPFVKRTIDVTS

-330 EEFDREYDRLKK
+330 EEFDREYERLKK

-408 SIYAFRNADSKIF
+408 SIYAFRNADPKIF

-431 RSQGRALPMT
+431 KARGSALPMT

-480 GFTGEMSKNARIMLV
+480 GFTGEMSENARIMLV

-533 AEEIKKII
+533 AEEIRKII
-541 GSKYIKCGKD
+541 GSKHV
-551 GKSDGT
+551 KSDNS

-565 VLFRKRGSGSDGF
+565 VLFRKRGSGADGF

-651 DAVKKCAKTSDELS
+651 DAVKKCAKKPDELS

-904 DGLYL
+904 NGLYL

-914 KTRNALKKVLDF
+914 KTRNTLKKVLDF

-984 STSTVSEINYLLKN
+984 STNTVSEINYLLKN

-1021 IQSPVIQEGIKGR
+1021 IQSPVIQEGVKGR

-1073 VIVDF
+1073 VIIDF

>member
-1 MTDWTNEQ
+1 MAANAFDFDDLLVKTIELFEQ
-9 INVFDASGNVLVYAS
+9 CPEVL
-24 AGSGKTSV
+24 
-32 MVKKIVDDV
+32 
-41 VKGVPV
+41 
-47 KDILVV
+47 
-53 SYTKASATDMRLKI
+53 
-67 INALFDVAKD
+67 
-77 ENVKDV
+77 
-83 DKIREEI
+83 
-90 DNLPFAEIGTMDSFL
+90 
-105 SRLIKENF
+105 
-113 EYLKIS
+113 
-119 PKAQQMDET
+119 
-128 ESKDMKRRA
+128 
-137 LKKVMNDEY
+137 
-146 EKQAED
+146 EKYQNR
-152 FIRVASR
+152 FKY
-159 ASGIVD
+159 
-165 DTPLSEIVLR
+165 VL
-175 IYDAISINPRPDE
+175 
-188 FKAML
+188 
-193 LSSVTDNPDSVYG
+193 
-206 KVILD
+206 
-211 FYRDLAA
+211 
-218 ETLPFARRAIDVTS
+218 
-232 LEGAPVYAAALG
+232 
-244 HSVETLEELSDMCT
+244 
-258 ANDAKK
+258 
-264 IIERYVKP
+264 
-272 NFRGGKPKISDEDK
+272 
-286 ALVATARDKTAEII
+286 
-300 ENLSEKLFVDYTN
+300 
-313 YNVNDAKE
+313 
-321 FMRVVMRVV
+321 
-330 EEFDREYDRLKK
+330 
-342 RENKIDFAD
+342 
-351 LSKYAVKLLKDES
+351 
-364 RREEI
+364 
-369 RQKFSLV
+369 
-376 FVDEYQDI
+376 VDEYQDI

-441 ANFRSEKGVLEFVD
+441 ANFRSENGVLEFVD

-480 GFTGEMSKNARIMLV
+480 GFKGEMSKNARIMFV

-504 EISGV
+504 EIFGV

-541 GSKYIKCGKD
+541 GSKYVKND
-551 GKSDGT
+551 NL

-565 VLFRKRGSGSDGF
+565 VLFRKRGSGADGF

-630 GKFSDEDVAKVV
+630 AKFSDEDVAKVV

-651 DAVKKCAKTSDELS
+651 DAVKKCAKKPDELS

-742 NDFTN
+742 DDCTN
-747 PDDESDA
+747 PDDEADA
-754 VKVLTVHA
+754 VKILTVHA

-773 ARCDTKCSGGVKAGD
+773 ARCDAGWGGEVRKSD

-796 AGIRLF
+796 AGIKLF

-811 SLAYTAINIE
+811 SLAYTAIKLE

-847 TGTTK
+847 TGMTNK
-852 DGIDKKLDFPTPVIS
+852 ALEKKFDFPTPVIS
-867 SEKFSDL
+867 SMRFSDL
-874 ITYAASLDDGLYGLI
+874 ITYAVAMDDGLYGLI
-889 DFVEPTVENPNEVAK
+889 DFVEPTVENPNDVAK
-904 DGLYL
+904 NGIYL

-1078 KYSGLSDEKLAKKYA
+1078 KYSGLSDEKLAEKYA

>member
-1 MTDWTNEQ
+1 MTKWTNEQ

-77 ENVKDV
+77 ENVKNV

-218 ETLPFARRAIDVTS
+218 ETLPFAKRTIDVTA

-330 EEFDREYDRLKK
+330 EEFDKEYERLKK

-431 RSQGRALPMT
+431 MSQGHALPMT

-533 AEEIKKII
+533 AKEINNKII
-541 GSKYIKCGKD
+541 GSKCV
-551 GKSDGT
+551 KSDGT

-821 AKRREADENIRLLYV
+821 AKRREADESIRLLYV

-904 DGLYL
+904 NGLYL

-984 STSTVSEINYLLKN
+984 STNTVSEINYLLKK